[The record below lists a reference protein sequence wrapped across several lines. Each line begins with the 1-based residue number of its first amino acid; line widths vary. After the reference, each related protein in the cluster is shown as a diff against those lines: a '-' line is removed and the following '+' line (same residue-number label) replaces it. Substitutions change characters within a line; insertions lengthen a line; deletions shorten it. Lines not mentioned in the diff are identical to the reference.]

1 MRFSADSTR
10 VKWWLSMRR
19 DPFVKKRSAARARAR
34 MRAVGVA
41 GVVILLAACR
51 QDMHD
56 APRYDPLEASAV
68 FPKGASAR
76 PLVEGTVARGELRA
90 DELLY
95 TGKVGGQPSAAYPFA
110 MTRADLDRG
119 EERFNI
125 YCSPCHAQSGEG
137 TGMVVQRGY
146 RQPPSLHIDRL
157 RQAPAGYF
165 VDVMSN
171 GFGVMPDYRAQIV
184 AEDRWRI
191 AAYVRV
197 LQTSRQGTATDVPP
211 AELERLQNPAPAAV
225 GGGAQ

>member
-1 MRFSADSTR
+1 MSRPGLLTGTM
-10 VKWWLSMRR
+10 VLTLTL
-19 DPFVKKRSAARARAR
+19 
-34 MRAVGVA
+34 VG
-41 GVVILLAACR
+41 CR

-95 TGKVGGQPSAAYPFA
+95 TGKVGGQASADFPFA
-110 MTRADLDRG
+110 ITRADLDRG

-125 YCSPCHAQSGEG
+125 YCSPCHAKSGEG

-157 RQAPAGYF
+157 RQAPAGYYF
-165 VDVMSN
+165 DVISN
-171 GFGVMPDYRAQIV
+171 GFGVMPDYRSQV
-184 AEDRWRI
+184 VTEDRWRI
-191 AAYVRV
+191 AAYIRA
-197 LQTSRQGTATDVPP
+197 LQASHQGTTADVPP
-211 AELERLQNPAPAAV
+211 AELERLQNPAPAAAT
-225 GGGAQ
+225 GGAQ